1 MVISCICIILNITEI
16 ILFVRKI
23 LQPITYLAFQC
34 CKTAMW
40 LVIFLIV
47 VVDIER
53 NQQAA
58 GSSTSASTLFLDGT
72 IEAIVLL

>member
-23 LQPITYLAFQC
+23 LQPITYLVFQC

-40 LVIFLIV
+40 LIIFLMVIV
-47 VVDIER
+47 NTEKY
-53 NQQAA
+53 QQAA